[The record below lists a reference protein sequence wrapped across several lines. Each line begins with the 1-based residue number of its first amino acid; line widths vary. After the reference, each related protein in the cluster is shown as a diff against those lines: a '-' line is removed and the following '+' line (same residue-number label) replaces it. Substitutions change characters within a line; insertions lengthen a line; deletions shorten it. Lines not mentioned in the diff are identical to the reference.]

1 MSVLYGMLMGQELGV
16 LRSLAEF
23 KEVCRVIGERLEQK
37 LIAVLA
43 K

>member
-1 MSVLYGMLMGQELGV
+1 MSQELGV
-16 LRSLAEF
+16 LRSLAQF
-23 KEVCRVIGERLEQK
+23 KAVCSMIGERLEQK